1 MKLCEKYARMIIFL
15 LPYLVQGVYIM
26 DWAFEAMNKL
36 GDFQFSVALL
46 ISFLAG
52 LVTSFNPCMLGM
64 ASSVMAFQGESKK
77 KSHLPII
84 FTFML
89 SFSIT
94 LTLLGV
100 VSSFFGDQ
108 ILDWDEEYGDTFY
121 NLLAMI
127 FILLGF
133 YVIGLRL
140 HHLLQWLPFKIIAF
154 YSKQTKQKKSKH
166 PIIKAYSLGTLFGL
180 TPSPCTTP
188 MILAMLAY
196 TSVTGSVMLGG
207 LLLLT
212 YGIGHSIPFLIIGWV
227 TGTVKRAG
235 WMIRW
240 PRLLNKGLGMVL
252 ILIGLYFFL
261 YENTPMPM

>member
-1 MKLCEKYARMIIFL
+1 
-15 LPYLVQGVYIM
+15 M
-26 DWAFEAMNKL
+26 DWAFEIIRQL
-36 GDFQFSVALL
+36 GEFKFFIALL

-64 ASSVMAFQGESKK
+64 ASSVMAFQDDSKK
-77 KSHLPII
+77 KGHFPII

-108 ILDWDEEYGDTFY
+108 ILHWNEEYGDTFY

-127 FILLGF
+127 FILLGC
-133 YVIGLRL
+133 YLIGLRL

-196 TSVTGSVMLGG
+196 TSVTGSVALGG
-207 LLLLT
+207 LLLLA

-227 TGTVKRAG
+227 TGAVKRAG
-235 WMIRW
+235 WMVRW
-240 PRLLNKGLGMVL
+240 HRMLNKGLGVVL
-252 ILIGLYFFL
+252 ILIGFYYFL
-261 YENTPMPM
+261 YENMPMPMPM